1 MDRRFCISGGYNY
14 PSKRTKFTSTE
25 KRATDALRVWSCQ
38 RVCCEI
44 NPVGNADIQQKF
56 VNFPSL
62 QSLQVQNF
70 QKYAKVI
77 TELRNDFDHRFADFK
92 KSAMHFNVFSCPFP
106 MKIEEVLENL
116 QMKGIDLQ
124 CSSDLREKFKDFPL
138 LEFYKKYVSKE
149 KYQRIHRLAVFVTS
163 LFGSTYLCEQVFS
176 RMNHVKSPVRSL
188 LSDSHMENS
197 LRIATSSILPN
208 IAKLVREKQCQT
220 SHWNVEV

>member
-1 MDRRFCISGGYNY
+1 MFDHVNAFAVKLTLWETQIYN
-14 PSKRTKFTSTE
+14 K
-25 KRATDALRVWSCQ
+25 
-38 RVCCEI
+38 
-44 NPVGNADIQQKF
+44 NF

-62 QSLQVQNF
+62 QSLQVQNS

-92 KSAMHFNVFSCPFP
+92 KSAIHFNVFSYPFSV
-106 MKIEEVLENL
+106 KIEEVPENL
-116 QMKGIDLQ
+116 QMECIDLQ

-176 RMNHVKSPVRSL
+176 RMNHVKFPVRSL
-188 LSDSHMENS
+188 LSDSHIENS

-220 SHWNVEV
+220 SH